1 MQHKAAEKKDAAAG
15 LGYGILAYLIWGFF
29 PVYFKALAA
38 VPALQV
44 VCHRIVWSMLFLW
57 LIIAWRGQWRAILAA
72 FHDRHALG
80 LLTVS
85 ALLIATN
92 WLVFIIAVGHAQVI
106 QSSLGYFIT
115 PFVSVLLGFLFFK
128 ERLHRLQLISLALA
142 ATGVLLLTI
151 QYGRFP
157 WVAMILALTFGS
169 YGLFRKIV
177 SVNSLTGLTVETLLL
192 GPLALGY
199 LIYLSWCGNSAFL
212 GQGAQTTTLLLLA
225 GVATAV
231 PLLLFASAARRLRL
245 ATIGFLQY
253 LTPTMHF
260 LLAVLLYKEPFT
272 QAHLASF
279 LCIWGGLC
287 CYSYDAWR
295 GMRSARENSLSGKK
309 VQQSIGNKSD

>member
-1 MQHKAAEKKDAAAG
+1 MPHKFEKPHAAATG
-15 LGYGILAYLIWGFF
+15 LGYGVLAYLIWGFF
-29 PVYFKALAA
+29 PVYFKALTG

-44 VCHRIVWSMLFLW
+44 VCHRIVWSVLLLW
-57 LIIAWRGQWRAILAA
+57 LIIVGRGSWRQVRDAFRDRRTLA
-72 FHDRHALG
+72 

-92 WLVFIIAVGHAQVI
+92 WLVFIIAVGHAQVV

-115 PFVSVLLGFLFFK
+115 PFVSVLLGLLFFQ
-128 ERLHRLQLISLALA
+128 ERLRRLQIVSLALA
-142 ATGVLLLTI
+142 AVGVLLLTI

-157 WVAMILALTFGS
+157 WVALILAITFGS

-177 SVNSLTGLTVETLLL
+177 LVDSLTGLTVETLLL

-199 LIYLSWCGNSAFL
+199 LIYVSWRGESVFL
-212 GQGAQTTTLLLLA
+212 TQGFQTGSLLVLA
-225 GVATAV
+225 GVATTV

-253 LTPTMHF
+253 ITPTMHF
-260 LLAVLLYKEPFT
+260 LLAVLLYQEPFT

-279 LCIWGGLC
+279 LCIWSGLC
-287 CYSYDAWR
+287 CYSYDVWR
-295 GMRSARENSLSGKK
+295 EIQADRLGR
-309 VQQSIGNKSD
+309 